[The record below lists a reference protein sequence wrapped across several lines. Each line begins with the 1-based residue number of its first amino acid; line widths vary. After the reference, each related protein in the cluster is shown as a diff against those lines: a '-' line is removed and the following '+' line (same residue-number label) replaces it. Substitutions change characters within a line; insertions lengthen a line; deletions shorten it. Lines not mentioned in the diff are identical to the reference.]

1 MIRHLRL
8 SLAALLAAL
17 LLCAPL
23 PFGGATPWATAM
35 LQALALAALL
45 LAALALDRPARLRP
59 AAFPAAAV
67 AAVAALGALQSLHWP
82 VGLVERLSPRHAEL
96 HRQAAALPEVEAD
109 AAARLT
115 LAPAA
120 SANAARSWAAAA
132 AVLLAGAVAG
142 LSRSG
147 RRILAGAVLA
157 GALFQVFF
165 GAQQWFANS
174 PTLWGIEI
182 PRSPRLHGTFI
193 NPNHLALYLE
203 MALAVAFAALWWGV
217 RRARKEPSVERRLLL
232 VAVPG
237 LLWLTLFT
245 GLAFTG
251 SRGGLLAA
259 VAGVAVQGLLVAAA
273 RRDWR
278 TAALGFGAA
287 AAGVAVVAAVGLREG
302 LGRILSTTAE
312 DTSWLARWREYG
324 AVIDLWKLFP
334 VTGAGLGTFRDAF
347 PLVQP
352 AGLQGTWWHAHSDL
366 LELLATAGVL
376 GLLLLVAGAVLPVR
390 RLLASLRGHGRS
402 EDRGAALA
410 VLGAL
415 AAVGLHEGLDFGL
428 TLPGNALTLAA
439 LVGAALAVEPVTA
452 GASKQSR
459 GAGGHAPAAE
469 AFEVEDVQP
478 RSQGDGKAKRTCRKR
493 RKRA

>member
-8 SLAALLAAL
+8 PLTGLLAAL
-17 LLCAPL
+17 LLFAPL
-23 PFGGATPWATAM
+23 PFGGATPWAASA
-35 LQALALAALL
+35 LQALALAALV
-45 LAALALDRPARLRP
+45 LAALTLDRPARLRP
-59 AAFPAAAV
+59 AALPAAAL
-67 AAVAALGALQSLHWP
+67 AAIATLGAVQSLPWP
-82 VGLVERLSPRHAEL
+82 EGLVERLSPRHAEL
-96 HRQAAALPEVEAD
+96 QRQAAALPGVEGGG
-109 AAARLT
+109 AARLT

-120 SANAARSWAAAA
+120 SAGAARSWAAAA
-132 AVLLAGAVAG
+132 AVLLAGAAAG

-147 RRILAGAVLA
+147 RRALAAAVLA

-174 PTLWGIEI
+174 LTLWGVEI

-217 RRARKEPSVERRLLL
+217 RRAQKEPHMDRRLLL

-278 TAALGFGAA
+278 AAALGCGAA

-302 LGRILSTTAE
+302 LGRILATTAG
-312 DTSWLARWREYG
+312 DTSWLARWWEYG
-324 AVIDLWKLFP
+324 AVIDLWKRFP
-334 VTGAGLGTFRDAF
+334 VTGSGLGTFRDAF

-366 LELLATAGVL
+366 LELLATTGVV
-376 GLLLLVAGAVLPVR
+376 GLLLLAAGAVLPVR
-390 RLLASLRGHGRS
+390 RLLGVLRGHGRS

-410 VLGAL
+410 ALGAL
-415 AAVGLHEGLDFGL
+415 AAVGLHEALDFGL
-428 TLPGNALTLAA
+428 TLPGNSLTLAV
-439 LVGAALAVEPVTA
+439 LIGAALAVEPSPA
-452 GASKQSR
+452 GGSKQAH
-459 GAGGHAPAAE
+459 GAGSHAPSAE
-469 AFEVEDVQP
+469 AAEVEDVQP
-478 RSQGDGKAKRTCRKR
+478 RSQGDGKAERTRRKR